1 MKATVEIVDDKV
13 SGQGLGVHLRSGL
26 RNFALLAVLV
36 ALGTAFSM
44 ASPYFLTIENISN
57 LLLSVSVI
65 GTMAAVGT
73 LVIVGRGIDLSLG
86 SICALG
92 GMATALLVEDYHWPW
107 PIGILGGLAVGGLC
121 GAVNGAVIAGIG
133 INPIITTIGTLSIF
147 RGVAYVLRDGQPVPL
162 DNDALLG
169 LGAGHFLRLPLSVW
183 VLAAVFAMTH
193 FVAIHTRVGRSIY
206 AAGASPRA
214 AFVAGLD
221 VVGIRFWLSVAS
233 GVSAALAGILL
244 IGQAGSASPGSA
256 SGYELWVITAVLLG
270 GTSLSGGEGSVMK
283 TALGV
288 LIIGVVNNG
297 MVLLS
302 VPSFYQIIANG
313 ALLVSAVIVDK
324 LQKGTGSRFADE
336 G

>member
-1 MKATVEIVDDKV
+1 MKATVEMVDKSV
-13 SGQGLGVHLRSGL
+13 SSSGLRDRLRSSV
-26 RNFALLAVLV
+26 RNFALLAVLIV
-36 ALGTAFSM
+36 LVILFSLS
-44 ASPYFLTIENISN
+44 SPFFFTIENISN
-57 LLLSVSVI
+57 LLLAVSVI
-65 GTMAAVGT
+65 GTMAAVST

-86 SICALG
+86 SICALA
-92 GMATALLVEDYHWPW
+92 GMATAILVEVYHWPW
-107 PIGILGGLAVGGLC
+107 FAGVIGGLSVGGLC

-147 RGVAYVLRDGQPVPL
+147 RGVAYVLRDGQPVL
-162 DNDALLG
+162 IENDALLR
-169 LGAGHFLRLPLSVW
+169 LGAGHFLHLPLSVW
-183 VLAAVFAMTH
+183 VLAVVFAVTN
-193 FVAIHTRVGRSIY
+193 FVAYYTRVGRSIY

-214 AFVAGLD
+214 ALVAGLD
-221 VVGIRFWLSVAS
+221 VVGIRFWLSVGS

-244 IGQAGSASPGSA
+244 IGQAGSASPSSA

-302 VPSFYQIIANG
+302 VPAFYQIIANG
-313 ALLVSAVIVDK
+313 ALLVSAVIIDK
-324 LQKGTGSRFADE
+324 LQKGTGSLFADE
-336 G
+336 S